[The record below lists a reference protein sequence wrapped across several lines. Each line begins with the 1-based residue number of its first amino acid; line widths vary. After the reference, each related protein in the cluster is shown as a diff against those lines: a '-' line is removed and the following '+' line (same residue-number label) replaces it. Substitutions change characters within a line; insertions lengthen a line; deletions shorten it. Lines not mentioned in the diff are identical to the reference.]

1 MKLMKQESEHS
12 PKVTAQGRGTEAKAS
27 ECDVSL
33 TQSMMHFRI
42 EASLLRKDRER
53 PSLEAE
59 VKVDSTDMKGATPR
73 GATAARPRMADGH
86 EFGSKPQPFRCKA
99 RLSQVEVSPG
109 KLSLAST
116 AAIGAVIGR

>member
-1 MKLMKQESEHS
+1 MKQESEHS

-27 ECDVSL
+27 ECDISL

-53 PSLEAE
+53 SSLEADLNVQSGE
-59 VKVDSTDMKGATPR
+59 IKVATPR
-73 GATAARPRMADGH
+73 GATAARPRLADGP
-86 EFGSKPQPFRCKA
+86 ESETKPPPFRCKP
-99 RLSQVEVSPG
+99 RLSQVEVSAG

-116 AAIGAVIGR
+116 AALGAKLGR